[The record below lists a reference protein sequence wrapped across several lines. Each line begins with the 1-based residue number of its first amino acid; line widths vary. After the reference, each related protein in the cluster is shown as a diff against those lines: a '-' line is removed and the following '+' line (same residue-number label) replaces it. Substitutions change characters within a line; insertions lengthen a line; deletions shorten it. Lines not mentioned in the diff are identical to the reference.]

1 MHVNGVDYYVETH
14 GSGEPLL
21 LLHGF
26 SGSGANW
33 AVQVEAF
40 APHFTVITVDLPGH
54 GRTASP
60 TIPARYGV
68 EYVAA
73 DLIAI
78 LDALELPSVNLL
90 GYSMGGRLALYT
102 ALAYPSRINRLVLE
116 SASPGLKTAAERE
129 SRIVSDEALA
139 RRIESEGIPTFAD
152 YWTNLPLFATQ
163 SPEVRQRL
171 HAQRLHNNPQGLA
184 NSLRG
189 MGTGAQPSLWER
201 LGQLSIPTLLLC
213 GALDA
218 KFAAINAEMHALI
231 PHSTLVTV
239 PGAGHTIHA
248 EQPIH
253 FADDVLRFL
262 NSTSTR

>member
-1 MHVNGVDYYVETH
+1 MRINDLDYHVEMH

-33 AVQVEAF
+33 AGQVEAF

-54 GRTASP
+54 GHTASP
-60 TIPARYGV
+60 SDSTRYAV
-68 EYVAA
+68 EHAAA
-73 DLIAI
+73 DVVTI
-78 LDALELPSVNLL
+78 LDALGFPSVHLL

-102 ALAYPSRINRLVLE
+102 ALTYPERIKRLILE

-129 SRIVSDEALA
+129 ARIASDEALVQ
-139 RRIESEGIPTFAD
+139 RIETQGIPAFAA

-163 SPEVRQRL
+163 SLELRQRL
-171 HAQRLHNNPQGLA
+171 HDQRLHNNPQGLA

-189 MGTGAQPSLWER
+189 MGTGAQPSLWGR

-213 GALDA
+213 GELDT
-218 KFAAINAEMHALI
+218 KFAAINAEMHALA
-231 PHSTLVTV
+231 PASTLVTV

-248 EQPIH
+248 EQSSI
-253 FADDVLRFL
+253 FQAEVLRFL